1 MKNINHKIAIFG
13 LLIFSLSSCKG
24 RPTEAAKVERKDL
37 TELVFASGSLQA
49 EEQYFLTAQA
59 DGQILQLDLHE
70 GDLLKVH
77 EIVGLID
84 NSQSVI
90 NANSAAELYQLAE
103 RNNRNDAPALQQ
115 IEANLAAA
123 KQKLEQDK
131 LQEARFKRL
140 LEQNIGAQIDY
151 ENRKLATTTSEANV
165 RALEQQYQSQ
175 RDIYK
180 QQTTTQR
187 AQLKS
192 NRASQAN
199 NEIQT
204 LVGGKVYILKKQIG
218 DYVRRGDV
226 IAVIANPNRI
236 YARLLIDETAMAGI
250 ALGQKVW
257 VQLNTHK
264 NKTLNAQISE
274 ILPQFDAQNQSFIV
288 KATFT
293 DSLNFTILGTQ
304 LEANV
309 LLGEKKNALVIP
321 RTFLGYGNKVLL
333 PDNKNSQVKTGI
345 VSNEWVEILDGLKEG
360 ETILRYL

>member
-1 MKNINHKIAIFG
+1 MKNITQKIVVFSLAI
-13 LLIFSLSSCKG
+13 LLLSSCKG
-24 RPTEAAKVERKDL
+24 RPSESAKVERKDL

-49 EEQYFLTAQA
+49 EEQYFLTAQT
-59 DGQILQLDLHE
+59 DGQILQLNLHE
-70 GDLLKVH
+70 GDLLEAHQKLG
-77 EIVGLID
+77 IID

-90 NANSAAELYQLAE
+90 NANASAELYQLAE
-103 RNNRNDAPALQQ
+103 QNNRNDAPALQQ

-151 ENRKLATTTSEANV
+151 ENRKLATAMSEANV
-165 RALEQQYQSQ
+165 KALEQQYQSQ

-180 QQTTTQR
+180 QQTTQQR
-187 AQLKS
+187 AQLKA
-192 NRASQAN
+192 NRANQAN
-199 NEIQT
+199 NQIEN
-204 LVGGKVYILKKQIG
+204 LVGGKVYTLKKQIG

-226 IAVIANPNRI
+226 IAVIANPRRI

-250 ALGQKVW
+250 SLGQKVW

-264 NKTLNAQISE
+264 NQTLNAQISE
-274 ILPQFDAQNQSFIV
+274 ILPQFDAQSQSFIV
-288 KATFT
+288 KATFI

-321 RTFLGYGNKVLL
+321 RTFLGYGNKVML
-333 PDNKNSQVKTGI
+333 PDNKISQVKTGI

-360 ETILRYL
+360 ETILRNL